1 MFWFRIGFVTDKQAE
16 PDKVYIPIC
25 NYNGEIGVNIKTY
38 NEHYCDPVAFQ
49 PTFNEYGMCYTFN
62 NRKQGMDEFFE
73 THSATEAATNRGYSQ
88 ARTKNKTGAV
98 THPEDDNRK
107 ILKVILNRSLKKIF
121 ILTNIIKLN
130 YVL

>member
-1 MFWFRIGFVTDKQAE
+1 MFWFRIGFVTDQQAK

-38 NEHYCDPVAFQ
+38 NENYCDPVAFQ

-73 THSATEAATNRGYSQ
+73 THSATETATNRDYSQ
-88 ARTKNKTGAV
+88 ARTKNKTAAL

-107 ILKVILNRSLKKIF
+107 ILKVIWNRSLKKILF
-121 ILTNIIKLN
+121 N
-130 YVL
+130 